1 MEEVL
6 RQAPT
11 LQTNAAHLMDSR
23 MRPVRFTAAA
33 RAFDNQ
39 GWYLGTAGLGLLYLQ
54 DAAAIPERMPFGLPA
69 NFVGAVMTWPG
80 GLWAATNRTAETDAA
95 FTFVESGLR
104 EFRTVHGLPA
114 TGTPFNRVIELAGL
128 GKSLWAATD
137 FGLARVDLEE
147 GRIDLFDEGRGLPY
161 SQVFD
166 VAGRQGRI
174 VVGTARGLARLD
186 DSLRVIR
193 IAPQFAEA
201 AYAVFPSGDSVWVGT
216 PRGVFIAVPGED
228 DLLRPPGLNAAS
240 LQAPVYEFATLGDT
254 LVALTRDQL
263 IWRDPRTRGW
273 SLGPNLSGLL
283 GRLRRFA
290 ADGPGLLGRGRA
302 GRRLRSARQLGGA
315 AAARWRPP
323 RDRQRPRG
331 GSGASL
337 GGHHGRPRPL
347 PPRRY
352 SAVKPG
358 LVPQHLALGPGAE
371 FDRIRELVRILGDRA
386 RGLGDDCALLT
397 DIGGTLALST
407 DVSVEGV
414 HFRLDWVT
422 PEEAG
427 WRSAAAALSD
437 LAAEGAEPVGLLS
450 AVTVPEG
457 AAEADLGAM
466 TGGIGEAAAAVGAAV
481 LGGDLSSGP
490 GVERHDHG
498 DRPRGASRDACRS
511 PRGRRDLVD
520 RRARRSAGRPGIL
533 ASRGDADAGGS
544 PLLRAS
550 RAEDRGGPLAR
561 DPRGPRH
568 ARS

>member
-1 MEEVL
+1 MRVAIAVPLILTAPVATAQSPSRDWRPEDRTVIGDFSRITSIATSMERVYVTSPTSLVIRHPQFQTWSGPFEPPRRDALVGVFAALVDPLDQSVWFARADGWLHYQPELQLWEEGRVPDAVVTIAFDEADPVGGLYVRTRRGWYVLQRGAMMPTPGRPPTRAITPTTVEEVL
-6 RQAPT
+6 RRVPT

-39 GWYLGTAGLGLLYLQ
+39 GWYLGSAGLGLLYLQ

-216 PRGVFIAVPGED
+216 PRGVFVAVPGED

-290 ADGPGLLGRGRA
+290 ADGPGFWVAGERGVGFARLG
-302 GRRLRSARQLGGA
+302 SS
-315 AAARWRPP
+315 AARPL
-323 RDRQRPRG
+323 RDG
-331 GSGASL
+331 D
-337 GGHHGRPRPL
+337 L
-347 PPRRY
+347 PGTANDL
-352 SAVKPG
+352 AVDREHLWVATTGG
-358 LVPQHLALGPGAE
+358 LV
-371 FDRIRELVRILGDRA
+371 R
-386 RGLGDDCALLT
+386 
-397 DIGGTLALST
+397 
-407 DVSVEGV
+407 
-414 HFRLDWVT
+414 FRLD
-422 PEEAG
+422 A
-427 WRSAAAALSD
+427 
-437 LAAEGAEPVGLLS
+437 
-450 AVTVPEG
+450 
-457 AAEADLGAM
+457 
-466 TGGIGEAAAAVGAAV
+466 I
-481 LGGDLSSGP
+481 
-490 GVERHDHG
+490 
-498 DRPRGASRDACRS
+498 RP
-511 PRGRRDLVD
+511 
-520 RRARRSAGRPGIL
+520 
-533 ASRGDADAGGS
+533 
-544 PLLRAS
+544 
-550 RAEDRGGPLAR
+550 
-561 DPRGPRH
+561 
-568 ARS
+568 